1 MQVHIKNAAVT
12 ALTQRGTDW
21 TKRFKKIADDA
32 WHIGSAIIDAEA
44 VAPAADDTTDFSV
57 LENELKGRSTKT

>member
-1 MQVHIKNAAVT
+1 
-12 ALTQRGTDW
+12 LTQRGTDW